1 MLRCQLVNPV
11 HHDPALLLALPQT
24 AQRWLLDCGD
34 LHALSLHELLQ
45 IDTVFVSHAHID
57 HWIGLDALMRAQLF
71 GDRPLR
77 VLGPKGILEM
87 LAGRLAGYAWN
98 LVSRSQFVVEG
109 YEWSGSSW
117 ESRRFPCCDRFVGQ
131 PSAPGLP
138 GLENW
143 SLRWVELEHGVP
155 CLGYRLESPQAY
167 RFREECPFPPGPWIS
182 LLKEKLRRQ
191 ELHGTLLVAGEQRPI
206 SELSQWVRALP
217 TDQLAYITDTRL
229 DPVTRGRIVEA
240 FGPTRVLW
248 CEAAFLESQRELA
261 EGKLHSTAAEAAL
274 LARELQCE
282 RLQLFHL
289 SRRTQ
294 GLADEHLREARQT
307 FAETYV
313 GQNFEQVQ
321 VLEPAAERKRTE
333 TP

>member
-1 MLRCQLVNPV
+1 MFHCRLVNPV
-11 HHDPALLLALPQT
+11 HHDPALLLELPQL

-77 VLGPKGILEM
+77 VLGPKGILDM

-109 YEWSGSSW
+109 YEWTGSDW
-117 ESRRFPCCDRFVGQ
+117 ESRHFPCRDRFKGRQ
-131 PSAPGLP
+131 APPGLP
-138 GLENW
+138 PLENW
-143 SLRWVELEHGVP
+143 SLRWVELQHGVP
-155 CLGYRLESPQAY
+155 CLGYRLESPPSF
-167 RFREECPFPPGPWIS
+167 RFREDCPHPPGPWIAN
-182 LLKEKLRRQ
+182 LKQKMAAGDSD
-191 ELHGTLLVAGEQRPI
+191 GTLMVGGTQRLL
-206 SELSQWVRALP
+206 SDLSQWVRVLP
-217 TDQLAYITDTRL
+217 TYQLAYITDTRL
-229 DPVTRGRIVEA
+229 DPSTRARIVEA

-261 EGKLHSTAAEAAL
+261 EAKLHSTATEAAR
-274 LARELQCE
+274 LACELQCE
-282 RLQLFHL
+282 RLHLFHL

-307 FAETYV
+307 FAETYID
-313 GQNFEQVQ
+313 QQS
-321 VLEPAAERKRTE
+321 AEKV
-333 TP
+333 

>member
-1 MLRCQLVNPV
+1 MFHCRLVNPV
-11 HHDPALLLALPQT
+11 HHDPALLLSLPQL

-77 VLGPKGILEM
+77 VLGPKGILDM

-109 YEWSGSSW
+109 YEWTGTVW
-117 ESRRFPCCDRFVGQ
+117 KSRHFPCSHRFVGREAA
-131 PSAPGLP
+131 SGLP
-138 GLENW
+138 ALENW

-155 CLGYRLESPQAY
+155 CLGYRLESPISF
-167 RFREECPFPPGPWIS
+167 RFREECPYPPGPWIAT
-182 LLKEKLRRQ
+182 LKARMVAGTLE
-191 ELHGTLLVAGEQRPI
+191 GTLLVAGEERPL
-206 SELSQWVRALP
+206 SELRQWVRALP
-217 TDQLAYITDTRL
+217 PEQLAYVTDTRL
-229 DPVTRGRIVEA
+229 DPGTRARIVEA

-248 CEAAFLESQRELA
+248 CEAAFLESQRALA
-261 EGKLHSTAAEAAL
+261 ESKLHSTATEAAL
-274 LARELQCE
+274 LACELECE

-294 GLADEHLREARQT
+294 GQADQHLREARQI
-307 FAETYV
+307 FQETYID
-313 GQNFEQVQ
+313 QHLSE
-321 VLEPAAERKRTE
+321 KR
-333 TP
+333 